1 MKLLP
6 SPNYARRTMRADD
19 SLGRA
24 MEAAFTLLAFFGI
37 GYGLDSWLG
46 TTPVLMI
53 VCSILAAVG
62 LFYSFKARYTAE
74 MEALEAEHRART
86 ESVPRTGANASER
99 APASEQRAA
108 AWLAGERSEGP
119 ER

>member
-6 SPNYARRTMRADD
+6 SPSYARRTVHADD

-37 GYGLDSWLG
+37 GFALDRWLG

-53 VCSILAAVG
+53 VFSLLAAIGVF
-62 LFYSFKARYTAE
+62 LSWKARYTAQ
-74 MEALEAEHRART
+74 MEELEA
-86 ESVPRTGANASER
+86 
-99 APASEQRAA
+99 QRAA
-108 AWLAGERSEGP
+108 TRDAERSRPAWSGNTLKDSAP
-119 ER
+119 